1 MFLVY
6 LKTINVIKNQSTKY
20 YYYAFIVYLRG
31 DRGISGAIHRKS
43 NIKFPEEKK
52 RNKVEKQT
60 SLYWFLLNKLWLSI
74 IFQRKN

>member
-1 MFLVY
+1 MFLIY
-6 LKTINVIKNQSTKY
+6 LETINVIKNQSTKY

-52 RNKVEKQT
+52 EEQSTETDFFILVSSK
-60 SLYWFLLNKLWLSI
+60 
-74 IFQRKN
+74 